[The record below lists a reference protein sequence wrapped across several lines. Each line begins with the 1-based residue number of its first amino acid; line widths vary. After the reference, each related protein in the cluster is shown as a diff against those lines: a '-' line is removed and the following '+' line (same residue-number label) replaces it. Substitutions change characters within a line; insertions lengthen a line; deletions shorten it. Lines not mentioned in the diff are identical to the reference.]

1 MRLVEFLVYLLQAH
15 GQTLGRLAAFFG
27 EERFIEML
35 EEAGEELGE
44 GQSGAMSPSKFAHA
58 SGAEVRW
65 LDPSHSGTNAN
76 AYTELE
82 GAIRDM
88 NLPSVLEF
96 HLWAYPH
103 YREFIESSL
112 ELNARIKGPGYE
124 SGAAL
129 VDEACQYAEAWVKRL
144 HIPPTIAPQAE
155 RAAQIPWLR
164 FRAEVLKR
172 IGKRPLGPVY

>member
-1 MRLVEFLVYLLQAH
+1 MRLIDFLIYLLQAH

-27 EERFIEML
+27 EERFVEML
-35 EEAGEELGE
+35 EEAGEDMERSLP
-44 GQSGAMSPSKFAHA
+44 PSKFAEA
-58 SGAEVRW
+58 SGAEVIW
-65 LDPSHSGTNAN
+65 LDPSHPSSNAN

-82 GAIRDM
+82 GAVRDM
-88 NLPSVLEF
+88 NLPAMLEF

-103 YREFIESSL
+103 YRAFIESSL
-112 ELNARIKGPGYE
+112 ELNARIRGPGYE

-129 VDEACQYAEAWVKRL
+129 VDEACMQAEAWMKRL
-144 HIPPTIAPQAE
+144 HIPPSVAPQAE

-164 FRAEVLKR
+164 FRSEVLKR